1 MRHKIHDRIFLFCA
15 MGVAF
20 FLPVFGRVVPPLIML
35 MFLNWIIDGRFVHNF
50 KVLFREKFRWQTFSF
65 SALYLLY
72 LAGIGWSTNR
82 DYGWF
87 DLEIKLSLLVF
98 PLIFSTLPA
107 SLLDQRDRI
116 FRAFVAGGVV
126 GSLILL
132 GHAFWNDH
140 TNAVADAFFYIP
152 LGWHFH
158 PSYLSM
164 YLNLALVYLMIKY
177 QDEHVNRSGRLLIT
191 GIVIFFMLMTMLLS
205 SKAGLIAMFAVTG
218 AVAAFSMIGRRSAF
232 PGLNFLGMLFVVL
245 LFSWFFAPY
254 SFSRFS
260 AVNPALA
267 SKEATPRNASESNA
281 DRVAIWKA
289 SVGIIKGNFWFGT
302 GTGDV
307 KDALMHSYSTGKIM
321 PAYRLRLNA
330 HSQYI
335 QTFITLGISGFLIL
349 TLMILV
355 PVVRAIRIRDQLYLL
370 FLLVFAFNILVESM
384 LEEQAGVVYYA
395 FFNTLLFASRV
406 RETRQQR
413 DLISQ

>member
-1 MRHKIHDRIFLFCA
+1 

-20 FLPVFGRVVPPLIML
+20 FLPVFGRVVPPLITL
-35 MFLNWIIDGRFVHNF
+35 MFLNWLIDGRFVKNF
-50 KVLFREKFRWQTFSF
+50 RLLFRDSFRWQTLSL
-65 SALYLLY
+65 ATLYVLY
-72 LAGIGWSTNR
+72 LAGISWSANKA
-82 DYGWF
+82 YGWF

-98 PLIFSTLPA
+98 PLIFSTLPL
-107 SLLDQRDRI
+107 SLLDQRERI
-116 FRAFVAGGVV
+116 FRAFVAGGVA

-132 GHAFWNDH
+132 GHAFWNDR

-177 QDEHVNRSGRLLIT
+177 QDEHINRPVRLLIT
-191 GIVIFFMLMTMLLS
+191 GIIIFFMLMTMLLS
-205 SKAGLIAMFAVTG
+205 SKAGLLAMFAVTG
-218 AVAAFSMIGRRSAF
+218 AVAAFSMIGRRRLF
-232 PGLNFLGMLFVVL
+232 PGMNFLGMLFVVL

-260 AVNPALA
+260 AVNPALS
-267 SKEATPRNASESNA
+267 SKQEAPRSSSESNA

-289 SVGIIKGNFWFGT
+289 SVGIIQDNFWFGT

-335 QTFITLGISGFLIL
+335 QTFITLGITGFL
-349 TLMILV
+349 TLMLMILI
-355 PVVRAIRIRDQLYLL
+355 PVIRAIRIRDQLYLM

-384 LEEQAGVVYYA
+384 LEEQAGVVYYT
-395 FFNTLLFASRV
+395 FFNTLLFASCV
-406 RETRQQR
+406 RKSRLQQ
-413 DLISQ
+413 DSVPQ